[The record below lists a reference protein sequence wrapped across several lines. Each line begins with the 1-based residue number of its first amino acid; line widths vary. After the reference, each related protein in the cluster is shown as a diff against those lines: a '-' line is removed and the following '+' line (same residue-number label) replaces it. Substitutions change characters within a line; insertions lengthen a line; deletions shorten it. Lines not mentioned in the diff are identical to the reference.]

1 MERRKKVLI
10 IEDDTDLSALIIRH
24 LHSADYNVLNAGD
37 AIQAVQFA
45 RKEIPDLIILDL
57 MIPGGGGLN
66 VLERLKQIPETQ
78 GIPVI
83 ILTGVHDPETKE
95 KVMQAGAVEYLEK
108 PYNAQKLLR
117 SVDDHV
123 AKQEE
128 EKEECE
134 NGGTILIVDDDV
146 DFTKMLAHDL
156 DRANYK
162 TFIAYDVDQGIRLA
176 REQKPNLIILDILLP
191 GGGGF
196 TLLKNLKSLAYTQN
210 IPVVVLTAVED
221 EEYKQ
226 KMMQAGVKYYIEK
239 PYDLSF
245 LLDTIEVAI

>member
-1 MERRKKVLI
+1 MEKRRKVLI

-24 LHSADYNVLNAGD
+24 LHSADYDVLNAGD

-83 ILTGVHDPETKE
+83 VLTGVHDPKTKE
-95 KVMQAGAVEYLEK
+95 KVLQAGAIEYLEK
-108 PYNAQKLLR
+108 PYNAQELLR
-117 SVDDHV
+117 SVDEHV
-123 AKQEE
+123 SKQEE
-128 EKEECE
+128 KKEKTDIS
-134 NGGTILIVDDDV
+134 GTILIVDDDA
-146 DFTKMLAHDL
+146 DFTKILAHDL
-156 DRANYK
+156 ERANYK
-162 TFIAYDVDQGIRLA
+162 NFIAYDVDQGMRLA
-176 REQKPNLIILDILLP
+176 REQEPDLIILDILLP

-196 TLLKNLKSLAYTQN
+196 TFLKNLKSLAYTQN
-210 IPVVVLTAVED
+210 IPVVVLTALQD
-221 EEYKQ
+221 EEYRK

-245 LLDTIEVAI
+245 LLDTIEIAI